1 MDPPQKEAESH
12 TSNEATLPEQKISL
26 EKHSKEWLPKT
37 KRSSTK
43 EKSDCKYGAPATNV
57 FRNWIKSQAE
67 KGQPAMPAL
76 IKTEYLGGQ
85 DGTISMKDSCGGL
98 WPGSVG
104 TEIHCMWA
112 DCLKFFLSERE
123 LQEHIENTHV
133 QEVYTHSQWEKQHNV
148 SVDICR
154 ERNFVFNND
163 VILRN

>member
-104 TEIHCMWA
+104 TGKIKLESHCEFGNFG
-112 DCLKFFLSERE
+112 CFIQKYEHRNTLHVGRLSEIFS
-123 LQEHIENTHV
+123 L
-133 QEVYTHSQWEKQHNV
+133 
-148 SVDICR
+148 R
-154 ERNFVFNND
+154 ERAA
-163 VILRN
+163 RAY